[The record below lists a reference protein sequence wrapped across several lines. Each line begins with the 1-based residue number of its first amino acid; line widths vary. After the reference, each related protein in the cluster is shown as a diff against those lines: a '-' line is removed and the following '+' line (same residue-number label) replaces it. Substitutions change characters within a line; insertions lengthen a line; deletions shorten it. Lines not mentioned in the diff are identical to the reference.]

1 MSGRRLKRSSAFWLA
16 LGGLLIAISWISWNC
31 WILANQSTAATS
43 QLRHLKRLER
53 HIEKLREH
61 PIQLE
66 EGTRSSD
73 ALARLVEAAAK
84 QAKINPEQIVRIDPG
99 DPRRIEKTSHLE
111 QKTTVEIR
119 EIPLRQLV
127 EFSLALEVSGAGM
140 HLPSLSLR
148 VPVGTDS
155 QSNNEELW
163 NAQIILT
170 CYVYDGSITNSPS
183 TSLSR

>member
-1 MSGRRLKRSSAFWLA
+1 MSGSPLNTHSAFWLA
-16 LGGLLIAISWISWNC
+16 LLGLVVTNAWVGWNC
-31 WILANQSTAATS
+31 WILADQAQAAVR
-43 QLRHLKRLER
+43 QLTHLKRLER
-53 HIEKLREH
+53 QIEELREH

-73 ALARLVEAAAK
+73 ALARLVETAAK

-111 QKTTVEIR
+111 QKTSVELR

-127 EFSLALEVSGAGM
+127 EFSLALEETGAGM

-148 VPVGTDS
+148 VPVGTDV
-155 QSNNEELW
+155 QSNTEELW

-170 CYVYDGSITNSPS
+170 CYVYDGSITNSPT